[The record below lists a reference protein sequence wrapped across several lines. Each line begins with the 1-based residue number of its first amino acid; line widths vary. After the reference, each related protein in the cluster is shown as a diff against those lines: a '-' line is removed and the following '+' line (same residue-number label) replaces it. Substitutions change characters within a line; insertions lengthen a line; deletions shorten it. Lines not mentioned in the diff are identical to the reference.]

1 MLYLDSE
8 NDLALNP
15 TALRVRKNERLSELK
30 RYFRRY
36 YGFIATGDIATALSL
51 GQVIQERGRANTA
64 GTTSII
70 GSRTATNAAD
80 VREAAVDA
88 RLRSDPRLIPVFEIL
103 MDGDNSSTKPVL
115 PSSGQFASVMNEL
128 NDLANRNPANI
139 SDIARCVK
147 VNYCSEAVAMPVGSN
162 PQARLENNVY
172 FPNLSRAVPILPG
185 EESQA
190 DFKQRI
196 VALRMD
202 HPLLMSGEK
211 NAELLTVFFNSIPT
225 LEFTRATPVLNIKFF
240 STRQAIQDRKLS
252 AITLQKFVEG
262 ARDIGEPTPSNAS
275 LRAFA
280 RSNQIPT
287 GSVNGNRRSAV
298 NFDTYT
304 VTGLELFRMP
314 QSMQNIEG
322 SKQTE
327 NYLAPIID
335 PFRPLASI
343 KSFGVEVRSA
353 YGLQGTRTATLEIVL
368 HDRSRMAEFADFV
381 KPDRFGETFLEVEYG
396 WLHPDTAENV
406 NPYADLLNLTRSV
419 EHFTIITSNFNFDD
433 VGQVNITLNLI
444 GRGTAESTELS
455 IVGEAASG
463 RIQTQIREIER
474 LSQTINR
481 LGAVVF
487 PNRDNN
493 NSEDS
498 THRREVRG
506 LQGLSAAG
514 DATNNLILSR
524 EVIQELH
531 RLRST
536 LNNDRAQNARLRG
549 PATQLRD
556 SIDRLVG
563 TITSENA
570 AGPGDN
576 SLLARVSRT
585 LNVEIRQILNR
596 INQTGNRN
604 RPTAENFYND
614 VFLTNMP
621 AWNSIKRN
629 IGTVR
634 NPPRNSRNPNTDN
647 QLPSAGNNSS
657 SALPADQRPENLT
670 GGPSNVFSLGT
681 LVTAFVA
688 KPLAAL
694 KNSDGTPKF
703 REVQLYFYNFNNK
716 AGWMSRCNISQFPVQ
731 VSYFVREYGRMRM
744 ENASRT
750 VNLSVNEFLN
760 FIASKIVDD
769 VMNPAYGISD
779 LYRINDEGE
788 VEARTDQFQVDGN
801 RGNFDNQMRR
811 IMGQANISGHPDFVP
826 PQVTFETEALPAA
839 RVDPSASSETILK
852 IHVFD
857 KACSPNN
864 IYRELLTLAT
874 DNVLGTL
881 SSYPGNPE
889 QREANVLLA
898 RTQEGGN
905 QNVSDLQQNWRNLH
919 NTVVQEVGPSGLGLI
934 DEVGRG
940 LNGEPVYRFS
950 GGPQRLKEYIMKGMP
965 HIIYGAMGTAIKTA
979 AIGSQSD
986 PALNTINIQRS
997 LNASPVQ
1004 PNGQQAGGV
1013 PLSVYPV
1020 ELSMTSLGCPIL
1032 RYGQEIFVDY
1042 NTNTSIDNIYFITG
1056 LQHKIESGTF
1066 ETTIKFTAVDA
1077 FGRYRNLIT
1086 QLDNAAESLATMTTT
1101 SGTQQNPATPQTPP
1115 QRRHRRRSTA
1125 GAGTGTGTGG
1135 NPPAPPTPPF
1145 IPPW

>member
-15 TALRVRKNERLSELK
+15 TALRARKNQRLSELK

-36 YGFIATGDIATALSL
+36 YGFITTGDIATALSL
-51 GQVIQERGRANTA
+51 RQVIRERETTPAATGA
-64 GTTSII
+64 TSII

-80 VREAAVDA
+80 VREAAIDA
-88 RLRSDPRLIPVFEIL
+88 RLRSDPRLVPVFEIL
-103 MDGDNSSTKPVL
+103 MDGDNSSTKPIL
-115 PSSGQFASVMNEL
+115 QTSGSVGSVMSEL
-128 NDLANRNPANI
+128 NNLANGNPANI

-147 VNYCSEAVAMPVGSN
+147 IHYCNEAVSTPGGSN

-172 FPNLSRAVPILPG
+172 FPNLSRAVPVLP
-185 EESQA
+185 EEQSQA
-190 DFKQRI
+190 DFKNRI

-211 NAELLTVFFNSIPT
+211 NAELLTVFFNSVPT

-240 STRQAIQDRKLS
+240 STRQTIQDQKLS

-262 ARDIGEPTPSNAS
+262 ARDIGQPTPSNVS
-275 LRAFA
+275 LYAFA

-314 QSMQNIEG
+314 QSMQNVEG

-327 NYLAPIID
+327 NHLAPIID

-343 KSFGVEVRSA
+343 KSFSVEVRSA

-396 WLHPDTAENV
+396 WLHPDTEENV

-419 EHFTIITSNFNFDD
+419 EHFTIITSNFNFDE

-463 RIQTQIREIER
+463 RIQTQIRQIER

-487 PNRDNN
+487 PNQNG
-493 NSEDS
+493 NSENS

-514 DATNNLILSR
+514 DATNNLVLSG
-524 EVIQELH
+524 ET
-531 RLRST
+531 LRNLRDLRAT
-536 LNNDRAQNARLRG
+536 LNDRAQNARLRG
-549 PATQLRD
+549 PSTELQT
-556 SIDRLVG
+556 SIDRLIG
-563 TITSENA
+563 PITGRNPT
-570 AGPGDN
+570 GPGEDR
-576 SLLARVSRT
+576 LLASVSQT
-585 LNVEIRQILNR
+585 LNAEIRQILNR
-596 INQTGNRN
+596 INQVSNN
-604 RPTAENFYND
+604 SRPTADNYYND
-614 VFLTNMP
+614 VFLAGIP
-621 AWNSIKRN
+621 ILAWNYIKTY
-629 IGTVR
+629 IGRVR
-634 NPPRNSRNPNTDN
+634 EPARGSSENPNTDN
-647 QLPSAGNNSS
+647 QLPSTGNNRS
-657 SALPADQRPENLT
+657 SALPAGLTLENLT
-670 GGPSNVFSLGT
+670 GGPTNVFSLGT
-681 LVTAFVA
+681 LITAFVA

-703 REVQLYFYNFNNK
+703 KEVQLYFYNFNNK

-731 VSYFVREYGRMRM
+731 VSYFIREYGRMRM
-744 ENASRT
+744 ENASRA

-760 FIASKIVDD
+760 FITSKIVDD
-769 VMNPAYGISD
+769 VMNPAYGINT
-779 LYRINDEGE
+779 LYRINNEGQ
-788 VEARTDQFQVDGN
+788 VEAITR
-801 RGNFDNQMRR
+801 NFDSQMRYNMER
-811 IMGQANISGHPDFVP
+811 ANISGHPDFVP
-826 PQVTFETEALPAA
+826 PQVTFETEALPAT
-839 RVDPSASSETILK
+839 RSDPSAASETILK
-852 IHVFD
+852 IHIFD

-864 IYRELLTLAT
+864 AYRELLTLAT

-881 SSYPGNPE
+881 SSYPGNTE
-889 QREANVLLA
+889 QREANEQLA

-905 QNVSDLQQNWRNLH
+905 QNISDLQQNWRNLH
-919 NTVVQEVGPSGLGLI
+919 NTVVQEVGPRGLRLI
-934 DEVGRG
+934 DEVGTG

-979 AIGSQSD
+979 AVGSQSD

-1042 NTNTSIDNIYFITG
+1042 NTNTSIDNMYFITG
-1056 LQHKIESGTF
+1056 LQHKIEAGSF

-1086 QLDNAAESLATMTTT
+1086 QLDNAAETLARMTSTT
-1101 SGTQQNPATPQTPP
+1101 GTQQSPATPQTPP
-1115 QRRHRRRSTA
+1115 RRHRRRSATVRP
-1125 GAGTGTGTGG
+1125 GSGGSGGTQQSA
-1135 NPPAPPTPPF
+1135 PPAPAPVSGQP
-1145 IPPW
+1145 

>member
-1 MLYLDSE
+1 MLYLESE

-15 TALRVRKNERLSELK
+15 TALRVRKNQRLSELK

-36 YGFIATGDIATALSL
+36 YGFITTGDIATALSL
-51 GQVIQERGRANTA
+51 RQVIREREVA
-64 GTTSII
+64 SIGSNASTI
-70 GSRTATNAAD
+70 GSRTATNVAD

-88 RLRSDPRLIPVFEIL
+88 RLRSDPRLVPVFEIL
-103 MDGDNSSTKPVL
+103 MDSDNSSAKPIL
-115 PSSGQFASVMNEL
+115 PSSNSVMSEL
-128 NDLANRNPANI
+128 NDLASRNPTNI

-147 VNYCSEAVAMPVGSN
+147 IHYCNEAVSTPVGSN
-162 PQARLENNVY
+162 PQARLQNNVY
-172 FPNLSRAVPILPG
+172 FPNLSRAVPILP
-185 EESQA
+185 EEQSQA
-190 DFKQRI
+190 DFKNRI

-240 STRQAIQDRKLS
+240 STRQAIQDQKLS

-262 ARDIGEPTPSNAS
+262 ARDIGEPTAFNVA

-280 RSNQIPT
+280 RSNQVPT

-314 QSMQNIEG
+314 QSMQNVEG
-322 SKQTE
+322 SKQTADH
-327 NYLAPIID
+327 LAPIID

-343 KSFGVEVRSA
+343 KSFSVEVRSA

-396 WLHPDTAENV
+396 WLHPDTEENV

-419 EHFTIITSNFNFDD
+419 EHFTIITSNFNFDE

-463 RIQTQIREIER
+463 RIQTQIRQIER

-487 PNRDNN
+487 PNQNG
-493 NSEDS
+493 NSENS

-514 DATNNLILSR
+514 DATNNLVLSG
-524 EVIQELH
+524 ET
-531 RLRST
+531 LRNLRDLQAT
-536 LNNDRAQNARLRG
+536 LNDRAQNARLRG
-549 PATQLRD
+549 PSTELLN
-556 SIDRLVG
+556 SIDRLIG
-563 TITSENA
+563 PITGRNPT
-570 AGPGDN
+570 GPREDR
-576 SLLARVSRT
+576 LLASVSQT
-585 LNVEIRQILNR
+585 LNAEIRQILNK
-596 INQTGNRN
+596 INQEGNG
-604 RPTAENFYND
+604 RPTRDNFYND
-614 VFLTNMP
+614 VFLLNMP
-621 AWNSIKRN
+621 VWESIKGN

-634 NPPRNSRNPNTDN
+634 EPARGSSENPNTDN
-647 QLPSAGNNSS
+647 QLPSTGNNRS
-657 SALPADQRPENLT
+657 SALPAGLTLENLT
-670 GGPSNVFSLGT
+670 GGPTNVFSLGT
-681 LVTAFVA
+681 LITAFVA

-703 REVQLYFYNFNNK
+703 KEVQLYFYNFNNK
-716 AGWMSRCNISQFPVQ
+716 ASLMSRCNISQFPVQ
-731 VSYFVREYGRMRM
+731 VSYFIREYGRMRM
-744 ENASRT
+744 ENASRA
-750 VNLSVNEFLN
+750 VNMSVNEFLN
-760 FIASKIVDD
+760 FIATKIVDD
-769 VMNPAYGISD
+769 VMNPAYGINT
-779 LYRINDEGE
+779 LYRLNDQGE
-788 VEARTDQFQVDGN
+788 VEARN
-801 RGNFDNQMRR
+801 ERNFDRDMRR
-811 IMGQANISGHPDFVP
+811 IVQGYNISGHPDFVP

-839 RVDPSASSETILK
+839 RSDPSASSETILK
-852 IHVFD
+852 IHIFD

-864 IYRELLTLAT
+864 AYRELLTLAT

-881 SSYPGNPE
+881 SSYPGNTE
-889 QREANVLLA
+889 QREANEQLA

-905 QNVSDLQQNWRNLH
+905 QNIDDLRQNWGNLH
-919 NTVVQEVGPSGLGLI
+919 NTVVQEVGPRGLGLI
-934 DEVGRG
+934 QEVGVG
-940 LNGEPVYRFS
+940 LNRQPVYRFS

-979 AIGSQSD
+979 AVGSQSD

-1032 RYGQEIFVDY
+1032 RYGQEMFVDY
-1042 NTNTSIDNIYFITG
+1042 NTNTSIDNIYYITG
-1056 LQHKIESGTF
+1056 LQHKIEAGSF

-1086 QLDNAAESLATMTTT
+1086 QLDNAAETLASMTSTT
-1101 SGTQQNPATPQTPP
+1101 GTQQSPATPQTPP
-1115 QRRHRRRSTA
+1115 RRHRRRSTTA
-1125 GAGTGTGTGG
+1125 IPNTGDSGGTGG
-1135 NPPAPPTPPF
+1135 TQQSSSPAPAAVSSPAPVSGQP
-1145 IPPW
+1145 